1 MESESLLKVIEL
13 LSVEQ
18 INTYEANDNTENSIT
33 VKETGKNRKIKLI
46 HQQDPRIPLSNSF
59 EILLMEESQDKPEP
73 NDEENSM
80 STFFDH
86 TPSKRR
92 QKKAV
97 TKTQQTTR
105 GLHY

>member
-1 MESESLLKVIEL
+1 MESESLLIVIEL

-33 VKETGKNRKIKLI
+33 VKETGKNKKIKLI
-46 HQQDPRIPLSNSF
+46 NQQDLRIPLSNSF
-59 EILLMEESQDKPEP
+59 KTLLIEESQDKPEP